1 MTKCNYVNHLFLRF
15 VIKMNL
21 LKFIA
26 NLLFLKKGL
35 NPEYIIRVHLLACH
49 YDTQVCSIIV
59 KVYYDKHIS
68 VMVLIKAV
76 FNALKAISY
85 QRSWN
90 YSASGCALGAHGL
103 MISS

>member
-1 MTKCNYVNHLFLRF
+1 M
-15 VIKMNL
+15 
-21 LKFIA
+21 
-26 NLLFLKKGL
+26 
-35 NPEYIIRVHLLACH
+35 HLLACN
-49 YDTQVCSIIV
+49 YDTQVCRIIV

-76 FNALKAISY
+76 FNALKAISF

-90 YSASGCALGAHGL
+90 YNASGSALGAHGL

>member
-1 MTKCNYVNHLFLRF
+1 MFRSLRKAR
-15 VIKMNL
+15 IQNIL
-21 LKFIA
+21 
-26 NLLFLKKGL
+26 GG
-35 NPEYIIRVHLLACH
+35 VHLLACH
-49 YDTQVCSIIV
+49 YDAQVCSIIV

-76 FNALKAISY
+76 FNALKAVSY

-90 YSASGCALGAHGL
+90 YSASRCALGAREL